1 MELFVADQ
9 QGKRLPPGEIGE
21 IVAKGP
27 NIMQGYWRDEAETA
41 KVLKN
46 GLYFTG
52 DLGKMDDEGYLYVVG
67 RKKDMIK
74 VGANRIS
81 PKEIEEKLLENS
93 RIHEAAVVGVED
105 EILGEAIK
113 AFIVLRDSNRE
124 FSQNEILG
132 YCKKRL
138 PPFKVP
144 KYIEIV
150 ESLPKN
156 SSGKVL
162 KHKLAWNPSLQKS
175 ENRELA

>member
-1 MELFVADQ
+1 
-9 QGKRLPPGEIGE
+9 
-21 IVAKGP
+21 
-27 NIMQGYWRDEAETA
+27 
-41 KVLKN
+41 
-46 GLYFTG
+46 
-52 DLGKMDDEGYLYVVG
+52 VVG

-81 PKEIEEKLLENS
+81 PKEIEEKLLENPQ
-93 RIHEAAVVGVED
+93 IHEVAVVGVED

-113 AFIVLRDSNRE
+113 TFIVLQDSN
-124 FSQNEILG
+124 NGLGPKEILG

-162 KHKLAWNPSLQKS
+162 KHKLVRDSSLRQS